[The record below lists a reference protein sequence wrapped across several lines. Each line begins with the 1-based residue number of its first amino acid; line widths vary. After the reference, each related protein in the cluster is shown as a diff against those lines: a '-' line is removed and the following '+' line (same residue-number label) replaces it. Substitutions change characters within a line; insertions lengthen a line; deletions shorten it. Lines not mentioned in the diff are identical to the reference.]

1 MTLNQTEFPMFLKIA
16 VFALASTIASISI
29 ADDKCDSCNKA
40 TEATYL
46 VCFKKAKTEA
56 EKKKCDDEKDKQK
69 KVCQLTTCL
78 KKLF

>member
-1 MTLNQTEFPMFLKIA
+1 MIA
-16 VFALASTIASISI
+16 KLVVFTMACLIASISM
-29 ADDKCDSCNKA
+29 ADDKDCDKCNKA

-56 EKKKCDDEKDKQK
+56 AKKECDDAKDKKK
-69 KVCQLTTCL
+69 KVCQLTVCL